1 MTLFGS
7 RPRLEFGDVSSLRD
21 TPTTS
26 TGQRIRITECTY
38 SMIRSMKVC
47 ADLVESIEDKRLNNE
62 RRIKGVSKLGKA
74 DPAAEELFDQI
85 VASGKEI
92 VVTLKKMKQGE
103 WSEPCLLYSGP
114 NGIERNADAE

>member
-7 RPRLEFGDVSSLRD
+7 RPRLEFGYVPSTKDTSL
-21 TPTTS
+21 
-26 TGQRIRITECTY
+26 GEGIMITECSY
-38 SMIRSMKVC
+38 SMIRRMKAC
-47 ADLVESIEDKRLNNE
+47 ADLVESIEDKRLDNE
-62 RRIKGVSKLGKA
+62 RKIKGLSKLGKA

-92 VVTLKKMKQGE
+92 VAALKKVKQGRH
-103 WSEPCLLYSGP
+103 SEAGLLYSGP

>member
-1 MTLFGS
+1 MY
-7 RPRLEFGDVSSLRD
+7 
-21 TPTTS
+21 
-26 TGQRIRITECTY
+26 I
-38 SMIRSMKVC
+38 
-47 ADLVESIEDKRLNNE
+47 LVESIEDKRLNNE